1 MQNQDMRW
9 EQRFKNYQKAL
20 RQLERFLKETDLN
33 DMEEQGLIQAFEYT
47 YELAWNTIK
56 DYLVYQ
62 GITDVV
68 GSRDAFR
75 IAYNRGLILEGSI
88 WMSMIESRIKSSH
101 TYNEEIA
108 KEILK
113 EIREQYF
120 KLFIQLEAKLISSI
134 S

>member
-1 MQNQDMRW
+1 MQNQDIRW
-9 EQRFKNYQKAL
+9 QQRFKNYQKAL

-62 GITDVV
+62 GITEVI

-75 IAYNRGLILEGSI
+75 IAFNRGLILEGSI
-88 WMSMIESRIKSSH
+88 WMGMIESRIKSSH
-101 TYNEEIA
+101 TYNEEVA

>member
-1 MQNQDMRW
+1 MQNQDIRW
-9 EQRFKNYQKAL
+9 QQRFKNYQKAL

-56 DYLVYQ
+56 DYLVHQ
-62 GITDVV
+62 GIIEVI

-75 IAYNRGLILEGSI
+75 IAFNRGLILEGSI

-101 TYNEEIA
+101 TYNEEVA

>member
-1 MQNQDMRW
+1 MDNQNIRW
-9 EQRFKNYQKAL
+9 QQRFKNYQKAL
-20 RQLERFLKETDLN
+20 RQLEKFLKETDLN
-33 DMEEQGLIQAFEYT
+33 EMEEQGLIQAFEYT
-47 YELAWNTIK
+47 YELAWNVIK
-56 DYLVYQ
+56 DYLTYQ
-62 GITDVV
+62 GITDIV

-75 IAYNRGLILEGSI
+75 IAFNRELISDGSI

-120 KLFIQLEAKLISSI
+120 KLFIQLEAKLNSSI

>member
-1 MQNQDMRW
+1 MQNQDIRW
-9 EQRFKNYQKAL
+9 QQRFKNYQKAL

-62 GITDVV
+62 GITDVI

-75 IAYNRGLILEGSI
+75 IAYNRGLILEGNI

-101 TYNEEIA
+101 TYNEEVA

>member
-1 MQNQDMRW
+1 MQNQDIRW
-9 EQRFKNYQKAL
+9 QQRFKNYQKAL
-20 RQLERFLKETDLN
+20 RQLERFLKETNLN
-33 DMEEQGLIQAFEYT
+33 DMEEQGLIQAFEYN

-56 DYLVYQ
+56 DYLAYQ
-62 GITDVV
+62 GITEVI

-75 IAYNRGLILEGSI
+75 IAFNRGLISDGSI

-120 KLFIQLEAKLISSI
+120 KLFMQLETKLNSSL

>member
-56 DYLVYQ
+56 DYLIYQ
-62 GITDVV
+62 GITDVI

>member
-1 MQNQDMRW
+1 MQNQDIRW
-9 EQRFKNYQKAL
+9 QQRFKNYQKAL

-56 DYLVYQ
+56 DYLAYQ
-62 GITDVV
+62 GIIEVI

-75 IAYNRGLILEGSI
+75 IAYNRGLILEGNI

-101 TYNEEIA
+101 TYNEEVA

>member
-1 MQNQDMRW
+1 MDKQDIRW
-9 EQRFKNYQKAL
+9 QQRFKNYQKAL
-20 RQLERFLKETDLN
+20 RQLEKFLKETDLN
-33 DMEEQGLIQAFEYT
+33 EMEEQGLIQAFEYT
-47 YELAWNTIK
+47 YELAWNVIK
-56 DYLVYQ
+56 DYLNYQ
-62 GITDVV
+62 GITDII

-75 IAYNRGLILEGSI
+75 IAFNRELISDGSI

-101 TYNEEIA
+101 TYNEEIV

-120 KLFIQLEAKLISSI
+120 KLFMQLETKLNSSI

>member
-1 MQNQDMRW
+1 MQNQDIRW
-9 EQRFKNYQKAL
+9 QQRFKNYQKAL
-20 RQLERFLKETDLN
+20 RQLERFLKETNLN
-33 DMEEQGLIQAFEYT
+33 DMEEQGLIQAFEYN

-56 DYLVYQ
+56 DYLAYQ
-62 GITDVV
+62 GITEVI

-75 IAYNRGLILEGSI
+75 IAFNRGLISDGSI

>member
-1 MQNQDMRW
+1 MQNQDIRW

-47 YELAWNTIK
+47 YELSWNTIK
-56 DYLVYQ
+56 DYLAYQ
-62 GITDVV
+62 GITDVI

-75 IAYNRGLILEGSI
+75 IAYNRGLILEGNI